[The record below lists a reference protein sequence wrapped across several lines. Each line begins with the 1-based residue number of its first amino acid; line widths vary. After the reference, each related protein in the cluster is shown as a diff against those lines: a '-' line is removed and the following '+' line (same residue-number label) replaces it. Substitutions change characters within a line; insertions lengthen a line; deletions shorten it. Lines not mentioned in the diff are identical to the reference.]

1 MRRHKTTMII
11 AVVLALLVCQVAA
24 ALEIPRLTGRV
35 NDVAGAL
42 SAATRRQLETVL
54 ADLERTDS
62 TQIVVL
68 ILPSLEGENLEDF
81 SMRTAEAWKVGDK
94 GLDNGAILLIA
105 VKERKLRIEV
115 GYGLEGRLTDLQSGR
130 IIRNII
136 VPRFKEGNFDQGVTD
151 GVAAMI
157 GVVKGEFTAP
167 EQPLRPKS
175 RGGGMNSIIFIF
187 FAFFFFI
194 NILGRLRRG
203 VGVVAGGILAPVVGG
218 MFFGAGGIWLLALI
232 FLGAF
237 AGLAAGFMGGPLS
250 SGHGRGRTGYWGGG
264 FGGGGGFSSGG
275 FGGFSGGGGGFGGG
289 GASGGW

>member
-1 MRRHKTTMII
+1 MRRQSTTLIII
-11 AVVLALLVCQVAA
+11 AAVALLLCHAAA
-24 ALEIPRLTGRV
+24 ALDVPPLSGRV
-35 NDVAGAL
+35 NDAAGIL
-42 SAATRRQLETVL
+42 SAGTRRQLEAEL
-54 ADLERTDS
+54 GDLERTDS

-81 SMRTAEAWKVGDK
+81 SMRTAEAWKIGHQ

-115 GYGLEGRLTDLQSGR
+115 GYGLEGRLTDLESGR
-130 IIRNII
+130 IIRNVI

-157 GVVKGEFTAP
+157 GVVKGEYAAP
-167 EQPLRPKS
+167 EHPLRPKS
-175 RGGGMNSIIFIF
+175 RDGGMNSIIFAF

-194 NILGRLRRG
+194 NVLGRLRRG
-203 VGVVAGGILAPVVGG
+203 AGAVAGGILAPVIGG
-218 MFFGAGGIWLLALI
+218 VFFGAGGIWLLGLV
-232 FLGAF
+232 FLGAIS
-237 AGLAAGFMGGPLS
+237 GLAASFMGGPLS
-250 SGHGRGRTGYWGGG
+250 SVHGRGRTVYWGGG